1 MLWAGF
7 TVSARETKS
16 KDPVRIVS
24 SRMDVFYFKLDKEF
38 VGAELE
44 IYSQDGV
51 KILSQKI
58 VRRKVLVD
66 FYYENKGKYIIHL
79 QKGEVV
85 KEFDFVKADACP
97 ETEKPAPLITVKQGI

>member
-1 MLWAGF
+1 MLWVGF
-7 TVSARETKS
+7 TASAHETKL
-16 KDPVRIVS
+16 KDPVRVVS
-24 SRMDVFYFKLDKEF
+24 SRMDVFYFKLDKKF
-38 VGAELE
+38 VGADLE

-66 FYYENKGKYIIHL
+66 FYYENKGRYVIHL

-85 KEFDFVKADACP
+85 KEFDFIKAEACP
-97 ETEKPAPLITVKQGI
+97 EVEKPAQLITIKQGI